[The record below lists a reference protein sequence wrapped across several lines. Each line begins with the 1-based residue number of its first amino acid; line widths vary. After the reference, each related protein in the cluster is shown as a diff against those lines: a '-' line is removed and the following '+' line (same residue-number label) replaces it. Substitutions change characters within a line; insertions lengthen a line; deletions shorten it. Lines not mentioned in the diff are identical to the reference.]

1 MGPIAP
7 LVDARTRTHLDSG
20 RYFQVRVVS
29 RRLVVGVRHEH
40 GVQNVDAPASQAEDG
55 LALAFALVSLAVV
68 VDPRGGCFRLEK
80 AARKCPLEAM
90 VAEPCGSVAANR
102 SAGLVR
108 SGPQPGV
115 RRQGPNESQGVP
127 RGHAYELSPA
137 DRSILRQLSF
147 TLIRRNRVRHA
158 FPTCHRRCRGCR
170 FRRRLAGYSSQR
182 RRCFRVHAATA
193 AATAPLTSYSS
204 DGTPQFGYVGQ
215 GQWQVAGLV
224 NMGEP
229 TIRIVYDQTVPGAYA
244 AAMSDVYQ
252 LESVY
257 PTLQQPGV
265 TTGLR
270 EVGYSAQYNGVQVQV
285 WGNNPS
291 IDTGVTSS
299 LAQAGL
305 PLIHA

>member
-1 MGPIAP
+1 M
-7 LVDARTRTHLDSG
+7 
-20 RYFQVRVVS
+20 S

-115 RRQGPNESQGVP
+115 RRQGPNEPQGVP
-127 RGHAYELSPA
+127 RGDAYEPSPP

-147 TLIRRNRVRHA
+147 TLIRRSRVRHA

-170 FRRRLAGYSSQR
+170 FRRRLPGYSSQR
-182 RRCFRVHAATA
+182 RRCFRYRSCYRSAHQLLLRRHTTVRLRRSG
-193 AATAPLTSYSS
+193 P
-204 DGTPQFGYVGQ
+204 
-215 GQWQVAGLV
+215 VAGRGPRQHGRAHHTHRPRPDRAWCV
-224 NMGEP
+224 
-229 TIRIVYDQTVPGAYA
+229 
-244 AAMSDVYQ
+244 
-252 LESVY
+252 
-257 PTLQQPGV
+257 
-265 TTGLR
+265 
-270 EVGYSAQYNGVQVQV
+270 
-285 WGNNPS
+285 
-291 IDTGVTSS
+291 
-299 LAQAGL
+299 
-305 PLIHA
+305 